1 MKKSTITKLI
11 CLALLCL
18 MIVPFV
24 VACGNKITVYF
35 DAGEGTVDEAERK
48 VKQGEL
54 IGRLP
59 TPKREGYK
67 FAGWFEEDDMD
78 YQDQIKKT
86 TPVSFTMVLVAKWEK
101 DETKTQVFF
110 NAGEW
115 GTVATESLFID
126 KGTSLG
132 TKLVKPTL
140 NDDNAVFEGW
150 FDTNGNMVTNVTVF
164 KEDTVLT
171 ARYVEPVI
179 CKVSGTYNHDWTD
192 FDYEES
198 VATCTTDG
206 KATRYCKDCGFKQ
219 EKIGDPKLGHD
230 YEGVLWES
238 DPTNLLRQFRA
249 CKRCKTNAY
258 VSYINL
264 SDKVASTKLDGRVS
278 GADNVGCLYDG
289 DLTSTFGKTFCG
301 QGSGPLT
308 ITVKFT
314 EATQVDCVFVKG
326 EGSLTYRLKVKIAG
340 ESDYKVITNNG
351 AFGSEAKKFDING
364 TITEAIFE
372 TDNAGDGMCFW
383 QEFAFA
389 KSGAVI
395 EE

>member
-1 MKKSTITKLI
+1 MKKSTIVKLI
-11 CLALLCL
+11 CLAMLCL
-18 MIVPFV
+18 IMVPFI
-24 VACGNKITVYF
+24 ASCGNKITVYF
-35 DAGEGTVDEAERK
+35 DAGEGTVDETERK
-48 VKQGEL
+48 VKQNEL

-67 FAGWFEEDDMD
+67 FDGWYEEDDMD

-86 TPVSFTMVLVAKWEK
+86 TPVSFPMVLVAKWVK
-101 DETKTQVFF
+101 DNTKAQIFF
-110 NAGEW
+110 NAGKW
-115 GTVATESLFID
+115 GSVSTETLFID

-132 TKLVKPTL
+132 MKLVEPTL

-150 FDTNGNMVTNVTVF
+150 FLDGKKVSQTTVF
-164 KEDTVLT
+164 DKDVVLE
-171 ARYVEPVI
+171 AKYLEPVI
-179 CKVSGTYNHDWTD
+179 CEISGTYNHDWTQ

-198 VATCTTDG
+198 KATCTTDG

-219 EKIGDPKLGHD
+219 ELIGDPKLGHD

-238 DPTNLLRQFRA
+238 DPTNLLRQTRS
-249 CKRCKTNAY
+249 CKRCKTPAY
-258 VSYINL
+258 ITYINV
-264 SDKVASTKLDGRVS
+264 SDKIVSTKLDGRVS

-289 DLTSTFGKTFCG
+289 NLTDTFGKTFCG

-308 ITVKFT
+308 ITVSFT

-326 EGSLTYRLKVKIAG
+326 EGSLTYRLKVKVAG
-340 ESDYKVITNNG
+340 ESDYKIITNNG
-351 AFGSEAKKFDING
+351 AFGSEPKKFEIG
-364 TITEAIFE
+364 ATITEAIFE

-389 KSGAVI
+389 QTGAVI
-395 EE
+395 ED